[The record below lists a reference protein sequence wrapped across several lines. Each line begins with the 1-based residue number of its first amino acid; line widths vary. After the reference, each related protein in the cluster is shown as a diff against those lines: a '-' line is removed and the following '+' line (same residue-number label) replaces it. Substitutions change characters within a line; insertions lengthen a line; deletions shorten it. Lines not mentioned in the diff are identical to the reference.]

1 MKILVVED
9 DLEAASFMVK
19 GLKESGYV
27 VDHVGDG
34 KEGLFMAAD
43 ESYDA
48 IVLDRM
54 LPGID
59 GLAIIKTIRST
70 GNKTPVLIISALGE
84 VDDRVR
90 GLRAGGDDYMTKP
103 YSFTELL
110 ARLEALLR
118 RGKMKTTDTTL
129 RVADLQ
135 MDLVTRTVKRA
146 GSVIELQPKEFALLE
161 YLMRHEGHV
170 VTRTMILEGVWDY
183 AFDPQTNVIDVHIS
197 RLRGKIDK
205 GFDKQLLQTIRGA
218 GYTIRDDA

>member
-43 ESYDA
+43 EAYDA

-59 GLAIIKTIRST
+59 GLTIIKTIRSA

-103 YSFTELL
+103 YSFAELL

-118 RGKMKTTDTTL
+118 RGKMRATDPTL
-129 RVADLQ
+129 SVADLE

-146 GSVIELQPKEFALLE
+146 GNII
-161 YLMRHEGHV
+161 
-170 VTRTMILEGVWDY
+170 RTSAQGICPPRVSY
-183 AFDPQTNVIDVHIS
+183 AP
-197 RLRGKIDK
+197 
-205 GFDKQLLQTIRGA
+205 
-218 GYTIRDDA
+218 